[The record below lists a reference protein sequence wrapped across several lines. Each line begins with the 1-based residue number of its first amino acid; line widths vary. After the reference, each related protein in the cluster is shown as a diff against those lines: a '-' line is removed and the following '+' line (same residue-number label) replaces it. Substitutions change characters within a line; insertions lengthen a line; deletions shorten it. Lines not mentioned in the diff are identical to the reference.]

1 MTEHLES
8 EIAALKAQM
17 RVLEDEMLVM
27 VDERNAAVR
36 DAKRKEWLYKL
47 FDKKWNSVVGGGSKC
62 YYELRGDWR
71 HIVSRLEG
79 DTLDNAIDSAI
90 DAVKEKQ

>member
-27 VDERNAAVR
+27 VDERNAAVL
-36 DAKRKEWLYKL
+36 DAKRLDWLDTVECGISHRGYGDFRYYIGDGFTKKIREVVDEAMKEMK
-47 FDKKWNSVVGGGSKC
+47 
-62 YYELRGDWR
+62 
-71 HIVSRLEG
+71 
-79 DTLDNAIDSAI
+79 
-90 DAVKEKQ
+90 